1 MQIMS
6 KTSFFSKTFTDFAP
20 LPAYHLAAS
29 KIVPFTLQK
38 STDAVQIVISIPHG
52 GFHYCE
58 EIAQQNTLYFE
69 RMRSLEDSGTSLL
82 KDMIKID
89 NSAIISAELSRALI
103 DLNRP
108 ATALDPQLYDEDI
121 SRSLPQD
128 RFARYIQAGYGV
140 APRLC
145 AQKKSLYEK
154 RLSVK
159 STQKLI
165 DRFHK
170 PYHETL
176 AYLLAQGARRYGQV
190 ILLDIHSMPS
200 HYAGKSCPDFVFGDH
215 FGRCLPAIMREAI
228 TERMRQLGVS
238 CGWNHPYAGGYITT
252 HYGDIHGPVYAMQIE
267 INRALYTKANQT
279 ISCDALKEIAQIINQ
294 LATSLKAHLSPNIA
308 AE

>member
-1 MQIMS
+1 MAMS
-6 KTSFFSKTFTDFAP
+6 KTSFFSCAFKDYAP

-29 KIVPFTLQK
+29 QIAPYSLQK
-38 STDAVQIVISIPHG
+38 SASPADIIISIPHG

-58 EIAQQNTLYFE
+58 DITPQNSPFFD

-82 KDMIKID
+82 KDMIEID
-89 NSAIISAELSRALI
+89 NCAIISAELSRALI

-121 SRSLPQD
+121 RQADKQD

-145 AQKKSLYEK
+145 AKKKPLYDKHLTLE
-154 RLSVK
+154 
-159 STQKLI
+159 STKNLI

-170 PYHETL
+170 PYHDKL
-176 AYLLAQGARRYGQV
+176 ANLLSQGARHYGQV

-215 FGRCLPAIMREAI
+215 FGRCLPVTMREAI
-228 TERMRQLGVS
+228 TEHMKILGVS

-252 HYGDIHGPVYAMQIE
+252 HYGDIHGPIYALQIE
-267 INRALYTKANQT
+267 INRALYTKADHKV
-279 ISCDALKEIAQIINQ
+279 SGDALKEIAQILGQ
-294 LATSLKAHLSPNIA
+294 LVSSLRRLVSPDLA